1 VIQKEKNAIYIIDG
15 SSLLYRSYY
24 GLRSLRTSSGL
35 STQATYG
42 FCRTLQKL
50 IDKFDIKKMIL
61 VWDSKGKTFRSDI
74 YDKYK
79 ATRQAPPSDLFIQ
92 KEQIVNIANAINLLQ
107 IQKSGYEA
115 DDLIASIVKIYKSK
129 EIVIVG
135 PDKDLFQLLS
145 DNVVIYDPFKDEI
158 IDKTIF
164 EKTKGISPQKLKFFY
179 SLVGD
184 SSDNIPG
191 VKGIGQKT
199 ALELVNSFDSLQDL
213 YKNLDK
219 IKKDKTRELLLNNK
233 DNAFLSEKLFKLE
246 EIDLNLK
253 EKDFDFD
260 EKNWIHAISYFKE
273 FEFKSLLKTL
283 EKQYP
288 ETKIAEKQEKNL
300 KQTQLSLFNSTEKIE
315 QQDIIEED
323 NSWQY
328 YVINKIEELE
338 KFLNKIKTV
347 SEIALDTETTG
358 LSPLQDKLVGL
369 SIAFNK
375 NESYYISLVE
385 IGVEIGLKIL
395 EPTFKNNNIKKILH
409 NTKFDQLVLYNN
421 GQEIKKI
428 IFDTLI
434 AANLVR
440 TDENEKINLKYLS
453 KKYLNQDMATFK
465 DILGKYKHF
474 GEIPIQTAAK
484 YAAHDALQTYK
495 LKFVL
500 EEKLNQDEKLKNIF
514 ENIEMPL
521 SQVLFEME
529 YFGITL
535 DADKLKEIGK
545 EIKKD
550 LENIKIKILATI
562 ETKERYK
569 KEQINLNSPQ
579 QIETLL
585 FDELK
590 LPVIKKGQKGQRS
603 TGQEVLQ
610 ELSKIHPVPGM
621 LIKYRELAKLDSTYV
636 DPLIK
641 NMNPKTGRIH
651 TSFSQTMVATGRL
664 SSSEPNLQNIP
675 TAQGYGIK
683 IRSAFVAPAGKL
695 FLSADYSQIEL
706 RILAHM
712 SKDKKLIDAF
722 LHDKDIHAY
731 TASQIFDV
739 PIEKIVH
746 EQRQTAKRINFGI
759 VYGQTPFGL
768 SQELGIKPSQAK
780 EYIDKYFQEHQGVVQ
795 WIEKTIEQAKQDGY
809 VQTWLGRRRYVPDIN
824 EKNSTLFNMAKRI
837 AINSPM
843 QGTAAEIVK
852 IAMINLNNIF
862 KRKKM
867 DAHII
872 LQIHDELIIECLK
885 EDIQKIEPIVE
896 KAMNTVVDWDIPLK
910 TTIRIGENWEQ
921 ITK

>member
-1 VIQKEKNAIYIIDG
+1 MITKDSDTIYVIDG

-24 GLRSLRTSSGL
+24 GLRPLRASSGL

-50 IDKFDIKKMIL
+50 IDKFDIKKMVL
-61 VWDSKGKTFRSDI
+61 VWDSKGKTFRSEI
-74 YDKYK
+74 YKEYK

-92 KEQIVNIANAINLLQ
+92 KEQIINISKAINLLQ
-107 IQKSGYEA
+107 IQKTGFEA
-115 DDLIASIVKIYKSK
+115 DDLIASIVKIFNTKN
-129 EIVIVG
+129 IVIVG

-145 DNVVIYDPFKDEI
+145 DNVTIYDPFKDEI
-158 IDKTIF
+158 IDEKVF
-164 EKTKGISPQKLKFFY
+164 EKEKEISPKKLNFFY

-184 SSDNIPG
+184 ASDNIPG
-191 VKGIGQKT
+191 VHGIGKKT
-199 ALELVNSFDSLQDL
+199 AIELVNNFESLQDL
-213 YKNLDK
+213 YENLDK
-219 IKKDKTRELLLNNK
+219 VKKERTRELLLKNK
-233 DNAFLSEKLFKLE
+233 DNAFLSKKLFSLQ
-246 EIDLNLK
+246 EIDLNIK
-253 EKDFDFD
+253 EKDFDFNK
-260 EKNWIHAISYFKE
+260 KNWIHALPYFKE

-288 ETKIAEKQEKNL
+288 ELNKTSNQEKSL
-300 KQTQLSLFNSTEKIE
+300 KQTQLSLFGNTEPNKQNTVEENSNW
-315 QQDIIEED
+315 QHHIIGNKED
-323 NSWQY
+323 
-328 YVINKIEELE
+328 LE
-338 KFLNKIKTV
+338 KFVEKTN
-347 SEIALDTETTG
+347 SKTEIALDTETTG
-358 LSPLQDKLVGL
+358 LRPLQDKLVGL
-369 SIAFNK
+369 SVAFNET
-375 NESYYISLVE
+375 ESYYISLVD
-385 IGVEIGLKIL
+385 IGVEVGLKIL
-395 EPTFKNNNIKKILH
+395 EPIFKNNNIKKILH
-409 NTKFDQLVLYNN
+409 NTKFDQLALYNN
-421 GQEIKKI
+421 GQELKNI

-453 KKYLNQDMATFK
+453 KKYLNQEMATFK

-474 GEIPIQTAAK
+474 GEIPLNIAAK

-495 LKFVL
+495 LKFIF
-500 EEKLNQDEKLKNIF
+500 EEKLEKDKKIKNIF

-535 DADKLKEIGK
+535 DANKLKEIGK

-550 LENIKIKILATI
+550 LETIKIKILAAI
-562 ETKERYK
+562 EIKERYK
-569 KEQINLNSPQ
+569 IKQINLNSPQ
-579 QIETLL
+579 QIEILL

-590 LPVIKKGQKGQRS
+590 LPVIKKGQKGQRG

-621 LIKYRELAKLDSTYV
+621 LMKYRELAKLSSTYI

-641 NMNPKTGRIH
+641 NINPKTGRIH
-651 TSFSQTMVATGRL
+651 TSYSQTMVATGRL

-683 IRSAFVAPAGKL
+683 IRSAFIAPTKKL

-706 RILAHM
+706 RVLAYM
-712 SKDKKLIDAF
+712 SKDKKLINAF
-722 LHDKDIHAY
+722 LHDEDIHAY
-731 TASQIFDV
+731 TASQIFNI
-739 PIEKIVH
+739 PIETVTH
-746 EQRQTAKRINFGI
+746 EQRQLAKRINFGV
-759 VYGQTPFGL
+759 VYGQTPYGL

-780 EYIDKYFQEHQGVVQ
+780 EYIDKYFQEHQGVAL
-795 WIEKTIEQAKQDGY
+795 WIEKTIDQAKRDGY

-824 EKNSTLFNMAKRI
+824 EKNNTLFNMAKRI

-843 QGTAAEIVK
+843 QGTAAEIIK

-862 KRKKM
+862 KERKL
-867 DAHII
+867 DAHMI
-872 LQIHDELIIECLK
+872 LQIHDELVIEFLQ
-885 EDIQKIEPIVE
+885 EDQEQIEKIVE
-896 KAMNTVVDWDIPLK
+896 KTMINVVDWEIPLK
-910 TTIRIGENWEQ
+910 VTIRAGNNWEE